1 MSPSSALFLCSLG
14 LSLRAL
20 TPNWGLKAWV
30 LGGARRKETSS
41 LLLCS
46 QPLQGAEPAPP
57 GSVGAGPGR
66 VTPLGERGSPGN
78 GEGRRAADDPTAG
91 LQLPVLQQGKWS
103 AWSCGQG
110 ARSPDCGGQRLPDG
124 TRPPPGRE
132 QRGLRVRGSI
142 MLRPQSL
149 VELGSGWWGTWTL
162 ASLAYSGP
170 CHGAGGGQGLGT
182 PLGQADQGNAK
193 ANSHVVNPGSF
204 LQLPLPRQRAWA
216 LPRPSL
222 FASPPKPRAFSPWPL
237 ESSHAQPWPGALPP
251 LCAGCDLAPPEWELC
266 PSLGLS
272 PASLPPPDTL
282 QATVVPC
289 AEWHRPR
296 PGPAPPV
303 P

>member
-46 QPLQGAEPAPP
+46 QPLQGAEPVPP

-66 VTPLGERGSPGN
+66 VTPLGQRGSPGN

-142 MLRPQSL
+142 MLQPQSL

-170 CHGAGGGQGLGT
+170 CHGGGGGQGLGT
-182 PLGQADQGNAK
+182 PLGQAQRGK
-193 ANSHVVNPGSF
+193 SQSKQPCCKPG
-204 LQLPLPRQRAWA
+204 LLPP
-216 LPRPSL
+216 
-222 FASPPKPRAFSPWPL
+222 ASPSQAEGLGPPTAILVCFTPQAQGFQSMASGKLPCPALAWSP
-237 ESSHAQPWPGALPP
+237 SS
-251 LCAGCDLAPPEWELC
+251 
-266 PSLGLS
+266 
-272 PASLPPPDTL
+272 
-282 QATVVPC
+282 
-289 AEWHRPR
+289 
-296 PGPAPPV
+296 PV
-303 P
+303 CWL